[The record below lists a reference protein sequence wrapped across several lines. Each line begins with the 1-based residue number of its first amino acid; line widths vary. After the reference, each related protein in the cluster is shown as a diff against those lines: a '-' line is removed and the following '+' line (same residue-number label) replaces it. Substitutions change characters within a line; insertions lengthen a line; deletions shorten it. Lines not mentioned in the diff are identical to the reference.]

1 MCNCNMRQNEVSSL
15 SGAEQQPR
23 VPVNLEAEIL
33 PVTCKE
39 KMGLLIKRKLERGR
53 LHGLL

>member
-1 MCNCNMRQNEVSSL
+1 MYNCNMRRNEVSSL
-15 SGAEQQPR
+15 SGTEQQPD
-23 VPVNLEAEIL
+23 VPVNFEAEIL